1 MTIVEKIQ
9 AGLQQKFSGVD
20 TAILGRLAAKKAE
33 GVTDETKVDSIV
45 EGISFADVLTY
56 YGDYRAGAAQITAVA
71 NYEKQ
76 HHLKDGKPVT
86 EPTPPP
92 VPPTPPTPPGNDK
105 DKDMAKQ
112 IAEAVASAMKPFSDR
127 LDKFETER
135 TRETRSAEI
144 LAKAKE
150 YGVPESMAKRYAI
163 ADDADLDAYFKEV
176 KQDMADAGFSGVTPP
191 DGGSGAK
198 TDEELVAGMI
208 EAGTKEL
215 IKQNK

>member
-20 TAILGRLAAKKAE
+20 TAILNRLAAKKAE
-33 GVTDETKVDSIV
+33 GITDETKVDSIV

-56 YGDYRAGAAQITAVA
+56 YGDYRAGDAQRTAVT
-71 NYEKQ
+71 NYEKKYN
-76 HHLKDGKPVT
+76 LKDGKPVT
-86 EPTPPP
+86 EPTTPP
-92 VPPTPPTPPGNDK
+92 VPPAPPAGDDK
-105 DKDMAKQ
+105 DKDMAKW

-127 LDKFETER
+127 LDKFETDR
-135 TRETRSAEI
+135 SRETRSAEI

-150 YGVPESMAKRYAI
+150 YGVPESMARRYAI

-176 KQDMADAGFSGVTPP
+176 KQEMVNAGFSGVTPP
-191 DGGSGAK
+191 DGGAGAK
-198 TDEELVAGMI
+198 TDEEIVTGMI
-208 EAGTKEL
+208 EEGTKEL